1 VDEINIPAED
11 WSNVYYDEDGV
22 AHAYEEPANDGL
34 FAQIAHEYDER
45 DRLTALLETL
55 PDKYRKHGYTMCESE
70 CEYDRVKYL
79 KSLEMEE
86 QGFKVTFIKEN
97 VDGYEDVGMAELK
110 ARMARVDYE
119 ADKEEINAVKLRL
132 RQLSD
137 QMNRD
142 YGRPS
147 NNM

>member
-1 VDEINIPAED
+1 MDEWGPVEH
-11 WSNVYYDEDGV
+11 YGGEYDQP
-22 AHAYEEPANDGL
+22 YEEPANDGL
-34 FAQIAHEYDER
+34 FAQIAHEYSEM
-45 DRLTALLETL
+45 DRLSALLETL

-97 VDGYEDVGMAELK
+97 VDGLEEVSLAKLK
-110 ARMARVDYE
+110 RGCARVDYE

-147 NNM
+147 NSM

>member
-1 VDEINIPAED
+1 VDEWGPVEH
-11 WSNVYYDEDGV
+11 YGGEYGQHYE
-22 AHAYEEPANDGL
+22 EEPANDGL
-34 FAQIAHEYDER
+34 FAQIAHEYSEM
-45 DRLTALLETL
+45 DRLSALLETL
-55 PDKYRKHGYTMCESE
+55 PDKYRKHGYTMCELE
-70 CEYDRVKYL
+70 YEYDKVKL
-79 KSLEMEE
+79 MKTVELEAL
-86 QGFKVTFIKEN
+86 GFKITFIKEN
-97 VDGYEDVGMAELK
+97 VDGYEDVGMAKLK

-147 NNM
+147 NSM